1 MPDVNAHDCCLGDRY
16 TAPQQ
21 IYVAYISVS
30 SKLLIYYKYFNMDHP
45 SVHWK
50 PKLRLSACDQPSTS
64 RSAPSFSLGAAAVS
78 AGAPESELTRHLK
91 EMKLA

>member
-1 MPDVNAHDCCLGDRY
+1 LQHFETVMNYGDLASYLVDEVERR
-16 TAPQQ
+16 Q
-21 IYVAYISVS
+21 
-30 SKLLIYYKYFNMDHP
+30 HP
-45 SVHWK
+45 MAIIAIASA
-50 PKLRLSACDQPSTS
+50 LSACDQPSTS

>member
-1 MPDVNAHDCCLGDRY
+1 MSPLSYRVFRGFYGSSPDDRGWVMNYGDLASYLVDEVERR
-16 TAPQQ
+16 Q
-21 IYVAYISVS
+21 
-30 SKLLIYYKYFNMDHP
+30 HP
-45 SVHWK
+45 MAIIAIASA
-50 PKLRLSACDQPSTS
+50 LSACDQPSTS